1 MKIMHIE
8 TGRHLYGGALQV
20 CYLMEGLAHHGVENL
35 LVCTTGS
42 QIAKEAKSYA
52 TVLELPLRG
61 DLDPLFPLR
70 LIRLI
75 RQCRPNL
82 VHAHSR
88 RGADLWGGVCARMAG
103 IPSVV
108 TRRVDNREWPPFV
121 RFKYGSYDQVVSISE
136 GIRQVLLAEGL
147 APDRVMCIHSVV
159 RQEHYQVPR
168 NREWFRQQFD
178 VAADAPVIGVIAQL
192 IPRKGHRFLL
202 EMAQRLREQF
212 PKLRILF
219 FGQGSLR
226 EELERYIAENG
237 LGGVVGLAGFRD
249 DMPKILPCLDLVVH
263 PALMEGLGVSLL
275 QAAAAGVPIV
285 GARAGGIPE
294 VVHDGVN
301 GLLVAPGNSEELYQ
315 AIVELLADP
324 ARMARFGAAGRE
336 LVQGEFSV
344 DAMVESYLALY
355 RKLDG
360 N

>member
-1 MKIMHIE
+1 M
-8 TGRHLYGGALQV
+8 
-20 CYLMEGLAHHGVENL
+20 
-35 LVCTTGS
+35 
-42 QIAKEAKSYA
+42 
-52 TVLELPLRG
+52 
-61 DLDPLFPLR
+61 
-70 LIRLI
+70 
-75 RQCRPNL
+75 
-82 VHAHSR
+82 
-88 RGADLWGGVCARMAG
+88 
-103 IPSVV
+103 
-108 TRRVDNREWPPFV
+108 
-121 RFKYGSYDQVVSISE
+121 
-136 GIRQVLLAEGL
+136 
-147 APDRVMCIHSVV
+147 
-159 RQEHYQVPR
+159 
-168 NREWFRQQFD
+168 
-178 VAADAPVIGVIAQL
+178 AADAPVIGVIAQL